1 MSKNKNKTTKGA
13 AKGNDDD
20 WESAFSEAAAVNAAA
35 APVVVSAPVVDAV
48 LPAAKVIC
56 LLFSNFGK

>member
-1 MSKNKNKTTKGA
+1 MSKNKNKTTKNA

-35 APVVVSAPVVDAV
+35 APVVVSVPVVDAKV
-48 LPAAKVIC
+48 PTAKVIY
-56 LLFSNFGK
+56 L